1 MATTI
6 ELIHDLLEQYGLDLS
21 DPNLVDTPKR
31 VSRVLDEFTGFGIDF
46 DVEYDKLA
54 KSVFPHKGDNMVIAV
69 GIKAWALCVA
79 GDTLVDI
86 VGDRKPIREL
96 VGLEPLVYSWDKN
109 KFVVKRAKNIRKT
122 GVNREV
128 WRVIFDQGDLVA
140 TPEHLVLL
148 TNGKFKQ
155 ISELKPY
162 DRVRA
167 LTRQFSPRY
176 INVSGLGDEAQLVY
190 ESCYGKIP
198 DGYLVHHIDF
208 NHTSNNPENL
218 TIMTLSE
225 HARLHALSGK
235 GALARR
241 ALQKLMDESED
252 YRRRIIEPA
261 TVASHSYEANEK
273 RKSTLLS
280 YYQTEAGLENRKQKS
295 SFWTG
300 RHFGKIKTYVRTEE
314 QKRLLREYALHQ
326 PRIHGRFAKIA
337 NHVVLRV
344 EPHGFEDVYNME
356 VEDTENFVANG
367 VVIHNCPHH
376 ALPIKL
382 NVSIAYLPHG
392 YVIGVSKLA
401 RFAKL
406 CARKLQL
413 QEDYTRNLG
422 MTLQKWLH
430 TDDVAV
436 LVKGRHACM
445 EMRGAETEAEIITSE
460 VLGAFRKE
468 PSVRQEFL
476 QLIHK

>member
-69 GIKAWALCVA
+69 GIMAW
-79 GDTLVDI
+79 
-86 VGDRKPIREL
+86 
-96 VGLEPLVYSWDKN
+96 
-109 KFVVKRAKNIRKT
+109 
-122 GVNREV
+122 
-128 WRVIFDQGDLVA
+128 
-140 TPEHLVLL
+140 
-148 TNGKFKQ
+148 
-155 ISELKPY
+155 
-162 DRVRA
+162 
-167 LTRQFSPRY
+167 
-176 INVSGLGDEAQLVY
+176 
-190 ESCYGKIP
+190 SC
-198 DGYLVHHIDF
+198 
-208 NHTSNNPENL
+208 
-218 TIMTLSE
+218 
-225 HARLHALSGK
+225 
-235 GALARR
+235 
-241 ALQKLMDESED
+241 
-252 YRRRIIEPA
+252 
-261 TVASHSYEANEK
+261 
-273 RKSTLLS
+273 
-280 YYQTEAGLENRKQKS
+280 
-295 SFWTG
+295 
-300 RHFGKIKTYVRTEE
+300 
-314 QKRLLREYALHQ
+314 
-326 PRIHGRFAKIA
+326 
-337 NHVVLRV
+337 
-344 EPHGFEDVYNME
+344 
-356 VEDTENFVANG
+356 
-367 VVIHNCPHH
+367 CPHH
-376 ALPIKL
+376 LLPIKL

-436 LVKGRHACM
+436 LVKGRHTCM
-445 EMRGAETEAEIITSE
+445 EMRGVETEAEIITSE